1 MICITGKRP
10 IRALDLRP
18 SALHYGA
25 IAAFPGMRA
34 AGGGLSAN
42 HTEIE
47 GLKELHDTFES
58 AFFEDQP
65 GHYKTEKKKML

>member
-1 MICITGKRP
+1 
-10 IRALDLRP
+10 
-18 SALHYGA
+18 
-25 IAAFPGMRA
+25 MRA
-34 AGGGLSAN
+34 AGGGLLAN